1 MAENSD
7 TKQKAK
13 PGYVLDEQIGYL
25 LRLANQRHTAI
36 FQQEIEKRLTPTQ
49 FSAMIRLKQHGPVSQ
64 NHLGR
69 LAAMDVATIKGVVDR
84 LRAKDLVTLSP
95 DLKDRRRML
104 VELTQKGL
112 DLYEEVKP
120 IGQKISDR
128 TLKSLSDSERRSLV
142 KLLNKIT

>member
-7 TKQKAK
+7 ITEKSDQ
-13 PGYVLDEQIGYL
+13 GYVLDEQIGYL

-49 FSAMIRLKQHGPVSQ
+49 FSAMIRLNEHGPVSQ

-84 LRAKDLVTLSP
+84 LRAKDLVTLTP

-104 VELTQKGL
+104 IELTEKGRAL
-112 DLYEEVKP
+112 FEEVRP
-120 IGQKISDR
+120 IGQVISQR
-128 TLKSLSDSERRSLV
+128 TLKTLSDTERKSLI
-142 KLLNKIT
+142 KLLKKIT